1 MITILNT
8 KFQRLQHLQHL
19 QSFNHSFTLKMTNCS
34 FCKTSGHNKRT
45 CSLLPLVCTTPAE
58 VKVKRKYTCSHC
70 NVVGHNSRSCGL
82 KVGSMLET
90 GTMPGFTWNWWS
102 KSKSPAP
109 EKIKKKNR
117 CACCGDTGHN
127 TRTCS
132 LERMSISPLI
142 PAPAPPAPLATP
154 VISSRKART
163 PDTPNRGVQV
173 TQMIDFDIYDE
184 PWVWAP
190 IRPVHRALTLSS
202 SPIVL
207 P

>member
-8 KFQRLQHLQHL
+8 KFQRFQSFQRLQPL

-34 FCKTSGHNKRT
+34 FCKVAGHNKRT
-45 CSLLPLVCTTPAE
+45 CSLLPLVCETAPDA

-82 KVGSMLET
+82 KSAPMLET
-90 GTMPGFTWNWWS
+90 GTMPGFTWDWWS
-102 KSKSPAP
+102 KSP
-109 EKIKKKNR
+109 EPVEIKKIKKTRR

-132 LERMSISPLI
+132 LHRMSVSPSL
-142 PAPAPPAPLATP
+142 P
-154 VISSRKART
+154 VIGSLIGSRKART

-173 TQMIDFDIYDE
+173 TQVVDFDIYDE

-190 IRPVHRALTLSS
+190 IRPVNRALTLSS
-202 SPIVL
+202 SPVVL

>member
-1 MITILNT
+1 
-8 KFQRLQHLQHL
+8 
-19 QSFNHSFTLKMTNCS
+19 MTNCS

-45 CSLLPLVCTTPAE
+45 CSLLPLVCTTTPAE

-82 KVGSMLET
+82 KTGSMLET
-90 GTMPGFTWNWWS
+90 GTMPGFTWDWWS

-109 EKIKKKNR
+109 EKIKKTHR
-117 CACCGDTGHN
+117 CAGCGDTGHN
-127 TRTCS
+127 IRTCG
-132 LERMSISPLI
+132 LKHMSISPFI
-142 PAPAPPAPLATP
+142 P

-173 TQMIDFDIYDE
+173 TQVIDLDIYDE

-190 IRPVHRALTLSS
+190 IRPVNRRLTLSS
-202 SPIVL
+202 PPIVL